1 MAADFNNPAQTLP
14 VAPRSDRGNGK
25 DEPSYGIAF
34 ITLPNG
40 KSLEGY
46 VVLSAKNL
54 ARMGITP
61 EQAQAFGNAR
71 KTLSNVKLEVQFG
84 RKDAELAE
92 SVQFDD

>member
-1 MAADFNNPAQTLP
+1 MAADFNNPSANLP
-14 VAPRSDRGNGK
+14 VAPGTTGK
-25 DEPSYGIAF
+25 DESYGIAF

-46 VVLSAKNL
+46 VVLSPKNL

-61 EQAQAFGNAR
+61 EQAKAFGNVR

-92 SVQFDD
+92 AVQFDD

>member
-14 VAPRSDRGNGK
+14 VAPRNDRGGK
-25 DEPSYGIAF
+25 DESYGIAF

-54 ARMGITP
+54 ARMGLTP
-61 EQAQAFGNAR
+61 EQAASFGNVR

-84 RKDAELAE
+84 RANAELADA
-92 SVQFDD
+92 VTFDD